1 MMAEQY
7 DVCVIGGGPGGY
19 VAALRASQLGARVA
33 LIEEGE
39 VGGVCLNVGCI
50 PTKALLRSAEVYDT
64 VRSAQEFGILVEGAV
79 APDWPAIQKRKERI
93 VLLHTRGVASLLKKA
108 QVTLV
113 KGRGRFAG
121 GKGASPFVV
130 EVTQEEGKEH
140 LEAAKVIVAT
150 GARPVYLPLP
160 GFDLPGVLD
169 STGALA
175 LESLPERMMIVGGG
189 VIGCEFAAILATL
202 GVQVTVVEM
211 LDRLLPMMDADV
223 SAEIARRFKRTKI
236 ESYVASRANSISD
249 TGEGLA
255 VSVTTPEGERE
266 IVVDKVLVSVGRRA
280 NVENLG
286 LEEIGVRVER
296 GIPVDEHMET
306 NVPGVYAIGDV
317 TARWW
322 LAHVAYKEGVV
333 AAENACGHA
342 TSVDYRSVPACVFT
356 TPEIASVGLTEAQAR
371 EQGYEV
377 LVGTF
382 PFAANAKASVF
393 GERQGF
399 VKVVS
404 ESRYGEVLGVH
415 IVGPHASDLILEGGL
430 ALSMEATL
438 DEIDAT
444 IHAHPTLGETI
455 AEAVLAARGQ
465 ALHT

>member
-7 DVCVIGGGPGGY
+7 DVCVIGAGPGGY
-19 VAALRASQLGARVA
+19 VAALRASQLGACVA

-64 VRSAQEFGILVEGAV
+64 VRGAQEFGVLVEGAV
-79 APDWPAIQKRKERI
+79 APDWSAIQKRKERI
-93 VLLHTRGVASLLKKA
+93 VRLHTRGVASLLKKA

-121 GKGASPFVV
+121 GKGASPFVI
-130 EVTQEEGKEH
+130 EVAQEGGAEH

-150 GARPVYLPLP
+150 GARPVYLPVP

-175 LESLPERMMIVGGG
+175 LESLPERMLIVGGG

-223 SAEIARRFKRTKI
+223 SAEIARRFKRLKI

-249 TGEGLA
+249 AGEGLA

-266 IVVDKVLVSVGRRA
+266 VVVEKVLVSVGRRA
-280 NVENLG
+280 NVEDLG
-286 LEEIGVRVER
+286 LEEIGVTVER
-296 GIPVDEHMET
+296 GIPVDQHMAT

-322 LAHVAYKEGVV
+322 LAHVAYKEGVI
-333 AAENACGHA
+333 AAENACGHTA
-342 TSVDYRSVPACVFT
+342 SMDYRSVPACVFT
-356 TPEIASVGLTEAQAR
+356 TPEVASVGLTEAQAQ

-377 LVGTF
+377 MVGTF

-455 AEAVLAARGQ
+455 AEAVLATRGQ
-465 ALHT
+465 ALHI

>member
-7 DVCVIGGGPGGY
+7 DVCVIGAGPGGY

-33 LIEEGE
+33 IVEEGE

-50 PTKALLRSAEVYDT
+50 PTKALLRSAQVYDMAH
-64 VRSAQEFGILVEGAV
+64 RAKEFGVLIEGSIAH
-79 APDWPAIQKRKERI
+79 DWSAIQKRKERI
-93 VLLHTRGVASLLKKA
+93 VRLHTRGVASLLKKA

-113 KGRGRFAG
+113 QGRGRLAG
-121 GKGASPFVV
+121 RTGANLFGVDVSA
-130 EVTQEEGKEH
+130 EVGATR
-140 LEAAKVIVAT
+140 LEATKVIVAT
-150 GARPVYLPLP
+150 GARPVYLPLA

-169 STGALA
+169 SSAALS

-189 VIGCEFAAILATL
+189 VIGCEFAAILAAL

-223 SAEIARRFKRTKI
+223 SAEIARRFKRLKI
-236 ESYVASRANSISD
+236 ATHLSSRANSIVE
-249 TGEGLA
+249 TEEGLA
-255 VSVTTPEGERE
+255 VAVTTPEGELG
-266 IVVDKVLVSVGRRA
+266 IVVDRVLVAVGRRA
-280 NVENLG
+280 NVEDLG
-286 LEEIGVRVER
+286 LEEIGVKVER
-296 GIPVDEHMET
+296 GIPVDERMET

-342 TSVDYRSVPACVFT
+342 ARVDYRSVPACVFT
-356 TPEIASVGLTEAQAR
+356 DPEIGSVGLTEAQAR

-377 LVGTF
+377 MVGKF
-382 PFAANAKASVF
+382 PFAANAKASIF

-404 ESRYGEVLGVH
+404 ERKYGELLGMH

-438 DEIDAT
+438 DEIDAS
-444 IHAHPTLGETI
+444 IHAHPTLGEAI

>member
-1 MMAEQY
+1 
-7 DVCVIGGGPGGY
+7 VT
-19 VAALRASQLGARVA
+19 R
-33 LIEEGE
+33 
-39 VGGVCLNVGCI
+39 
-50 PTKALLRSAEVYDT
+50 T
-64 VRSAQEFGILVEGAV
+64 EGA
-79 APDWPAIQKRKERI
+79 ER
-93 VLLHTRGVASLLKKA
+93 LQTD
-108 QVTLV
+108 
-113 KGRGRFAG
+113 
-121 GKGASPFVV
+121 
-130 EVTQEEGKEH
+130 
-140 LEAAKVIVAT
+140 KVIVAT
-150 GARPVYLPLP
+150 GGRPVYLPLP

-175 LESLPERMMIVGGG
+175 LERLPERMLIVGGG

-211 LDRLLPMMDADV
+211 LDRLLPMMDEDV
-223 SAEIARRFKRTKI
+223 SAEIARRFKRLKI
-236 ESYVASRANSISD
+236 ETFVASRANSILD
-249 TGEGLA
+249 TEGGLA
-255 VSVTTPEGERE
+255 VSVMTPDGERE
-266 IVVDKVLVSVGRRA
+266 ITVDKVLVSVGRRA
-280 NVENLG
+280 NVEDLG
-286 LEEIGVRVER
+286 LEELGVRVER

-342 TSVDYRSVPACVFT
+342 ASVDYRSVPACVFT
-356 TPEIASVGLTEAQAR
+356 DPEIASVGLTEAQAR

-377 LVGTF
+377 MAGTF

-404 ESRYGEVLGVH
+404 ESQYGEVLGMH

-455 AEAVLAARGQ
+455 AEAVLAVRGQ